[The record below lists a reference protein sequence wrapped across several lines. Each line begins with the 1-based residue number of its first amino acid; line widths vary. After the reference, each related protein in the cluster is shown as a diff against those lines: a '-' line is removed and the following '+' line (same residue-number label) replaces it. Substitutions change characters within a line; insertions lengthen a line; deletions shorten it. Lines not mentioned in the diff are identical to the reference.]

1 MSPATDSADSDRVK
15 RFILPALFGYSVQ
28 VKILEI
34 LLRNAVE
41 EAKVEHPVWLN
52 FSDIAKQA
60 RVAKSSGKRILDSLK
75 KNGWIEEKKIETHA
89 QSPPRSGAVSKR
101 PSCDCRII
109 IFL

>member
-52 FSDIAKQA
+52 F
-60 RVAKSSGKRILDSLK
+60 
-75 KNGWIEEKKIETHA
+75 
-89 QSPPRSGAVSKR
+89 
-101 PSCDCRII
+101 
-109 IFL
+109 F